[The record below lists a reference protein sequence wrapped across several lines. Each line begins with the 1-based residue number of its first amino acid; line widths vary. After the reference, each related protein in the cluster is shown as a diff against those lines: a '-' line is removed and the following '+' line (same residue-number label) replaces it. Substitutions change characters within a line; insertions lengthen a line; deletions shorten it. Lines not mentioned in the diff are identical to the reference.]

1 MGCSQPKDDRRAE
14 RRLQEW
20 RRQGQMRHFLQYK
33 GQVDGSG
40 KPMEMDGLDR
50 DLDKNNDDGQKNLPF
65 FSIYS
70 EFNATFATNEIITI
84 TYPTL
89 AMSITS

>member
-33 GQVDGSG
+33 GQVDGGG
-40 KPMEMDGLDR
+40 KPMDMDGLDR
-50 DLDKNNDDGQKNLPF
+50 DLDKNNDDGQKKLPF

-84 TYPTL
+84 TSPTL